1 MQPTYQE
8 PGRQLGSVGGR
19 PVLVLI
25 ATIVSFLP
33 TVTWG
38 FMTKLVA
45 EVMVPTSQEESR
57 VQLGEVGGGRSLQG
71 L

>member
-8 PGRQLGSVGGR
+8 PGRQQGSVGGR

-57 VQLGEVGGGRSLQG
+57 VRLGKVGGGRSLQG

>member
-1 MQPTYQE
+1 MQPTYRE
-8 PGRQLGSVGGR
+8 PGSQLGSVGGR

-25 ATIVSFLP
+25 TTIVSFLP
-33 TVTWG
+33 TITWG

-57 VQLGEVGGGRSLQG
+57 VLLGEAGGGKSFQG